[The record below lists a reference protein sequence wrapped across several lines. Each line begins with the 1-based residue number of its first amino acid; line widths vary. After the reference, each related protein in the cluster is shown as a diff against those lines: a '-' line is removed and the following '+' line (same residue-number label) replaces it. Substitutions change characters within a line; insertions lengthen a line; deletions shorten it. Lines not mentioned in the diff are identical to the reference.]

1 MYKYFPSPWALLLT
15 VASGVRTVTMGGM
28 LAECRET
35 TYTAQEFRHLHPLP
49 WKKGLCPPGGGQKT
63 SLYPLRVYYTV
74 TTGTISSPL
83 PHILPRILGPRAKL
97 VRGFS
102 SPISQLLLLP
112 IKVYL
117 AWQAHTQQDYTWFSI
132 PGVRRTGA
140 YKQHPGSC
148 MAANSLFLLSAPR
161 RLAEICHPQIWHF
174 SILITVN
181 TMGSE
186 KQQMQGDTFSDL
198 LQDRLSKRSSGVIYP
213 SPFPGVFIKQG
224 GCWLSPQER
233 LELTPWSDFVTSS
246 HASWASQVAL
256 VVKNLPANTR
266 AIRDKGLIPGSR
278 RSPGGGPD
286 SHSSTLA
293 WRIPWTEQP
302 GGLRSTGSQ
311 GVRHDWSGWAAAAA
325 AASLPF
331 ALVLGKDQSI
341 VPKSHVLS
349 LRGLHASP
357 LSLVWWYLIL
367 NSRPP
372 WALHFSLSVSTRL
385 FVFLLLICLL

>member
-35 TYTAQEFRHLHPLP
+35 TCTAQEFRHLHPLP

-74 TTGTISSPL
+74 TTGTISSLL

-266 AIRDKGLIPGSR
+266 AIRDKGLREDPLEEGLTATPVHLPGEFHGQSSLAGYGPQGHKESDTTEVAER
-278 RSPGGGPD
+278 LRQQQHPFRLLWSLERTSP
-286 SHSSTLA
+286 SFLKVMSS
-293 WRIPWTEQP
+293 PSE
-302 GGLRSTGSQ
+302 
-311 GVRHDWSGWAAAAA
+311 VYM
-325 AASLPF
+325 
-331 ALVLGKDQSI
+331 
-341 VPKSHVLS
+341 
-349 LRGLHASP
+349 P
-357 LSLVWWYLIL
+357 L
-367 NSRPP
+367 
-372 WALHFSLSVSTRL
+372 L
-385 FVFLLLICLL
+385 FP